1 MTVKTERPHILRL
14 TYRQE
19 KTDPDYGSCMWAF
32 FDFDIEK
39 WMLSIQS
46 DCGEY
51 AYRWPAGKGETF
63 LELCARIHDDYL
75 LHKLCGNPEVVN
87 AEATIEGVIEWMTAD
102 REEDEITENE
112 KEAIEELKEKEC
124 ELNGASSD
132 GAAWILDEWANDYG
146 LEFDCLWERVSTEYS
161 GNQKKI
167 IEVFRD
173 YIQPSLKDI
182 IETPTDEREPAGIVV
197 TYNNGDIAELAK
209 GCCVDLDNASETM
222 NVEMLEIQ
230 PEDIIRLTYGL
241 VYAVDK
247 MRMGEAFRRYATG
260 EDTGQWIK

>member
-1 MTVKTERPHILRL
+1 MTVKAERPHILRL

-51 AYRWPAGKGETF
+51 AYRWPAGQGETF

-75 LHKLCGNPEVVN
+75 LHKMCGKPEMVN
-87 AEATIEGVIEWMTAD
+87 GEKTVENMIEYLTAD
-102 REEDEITENE
+102 LEEYEITEE
-112 KEAIEELKEKEC
+112 MKEAIEDLKEKDC
-124 ELNGASSD
+124 ELDGASSD
-132 GAAWILDEWANDYG
+132 GAGWILEEWANDHE
-146 LEFDCLWERVSTEYS
+146 LEIDCIWEHAVTEYT

-167 IEVFRD
+167 VEVFRD
-173 YIQPSLKDI
+173 HIQPTLKDI
-182 IETPTDEREPAGIVV
+182 VEMPADEREPAGIVV
-197 TYNNGDIAELAK
+197 TYSNGDIEELTK
-209 GCCVDLDNASETM
+209 GCCVNLDKVSETI

-241 VYAVDK
+241 ICAVDK
-247 MRMGEAFRRYATG
+247 MGMGEEFRKYAEG
-260 EDTGQWIK
+260 DDTET